1 MLKINYASDM
11 SNKEKMDNLFNAIH
25 YESNTM
31 MIAVNNDAIAICDK
45 KIENKSGKF
54 TEIQIEAE
62 KAKKADLEKSN
73 RKLKGENGTL
83 YANWESVIAAISG
96 TSKEFEKDGEKTVA
110 TNDETAVRNVLRL
123 TACADNRKF
132 FSYAILTECDNFAQI
147 YDNFYALHKIDDDAF
162 ESCGKRKYN
171 DNNDQTFKTIEREIQ
186 ALIKKMFSISIENEY
201 TKKVNVKFNATDMGA
216 LHECYT
222 SGISAMVSFSKKA
235 GTTEF
240 NGYNCKFAITRKESK
255 DGTVSYDGRKFMN
268 LLATIAFQYIC
279 G

>member
-1 MLKINYASDM
+1 MLKINYATDI
-11 SNKEKMDNLFNAIH
+11 SNKEKMNALFDAVH
-25 YESNTM
+25 FESNTM

-45 KIENKSGKF
+45 KIENKSGKL

-62 KAKKADLEKSN
+62 KAKKAELEKSN
-73 RKLKGENGTL
+73 KKLKEENDTL
-83 YANWESVIAAISG
+83 HENWESVVTAIAG
-96 TSKEFEKDGEKTVA
+96 TSKEFEKDGEKTIV

-132 FSYAILTECDNFAQI
+132 FSYAILTSCDNFEQL
-147 YDNFYALHKIDDDAF
+147 YDNFYALHKIDEDVF

-201 TKKVNVKFNATDMGA
+201 TKKVNVKFNAADMGA

-222 SGISAMVSFSKKA
+222 SGINAAVSISKKA
-235 GTTEF
+235 GTVTF
-240 NGYNCKFAITRKESK
+240 DGYNCRFAIVRKENK
-255 DGTVSYDGRKFMN
+255 DGSVSYDGKKFMN

>member
-1 MLKINYASDM
+1 MLKINYAANIED
-11 SNKEKMDNLFNAIH
+11 KEKLDALFSAVH

-31 MIAVNNDAIAICDK
+31 MIAVNNDAIASCNR
-45 KIENKSGKF
+45 KIENKFGKL

-73 RKLKGENGTL
+73 KKLEEENDKL
-83 YANWESVIAAISG
+83 QENWEAVVAAIAR
-96 TSKEFEKDGEKTVA
+96 TSKEFEKDSEKTVV
-110 TNDETAVRNVLRL
+110 TNDKTAVRNVLRL

-132 FSYAILTECDNFAQI
+132 FSYAILTSCDNFAQL

-162 ESCGKRKYN
+162 ESSGKRKYN
-171 DNNDQTFKTIEREIQ
+171 DNNDQAFKTIEREIQ
-186 ALIKKMFSISIENEY
+186 SLIKKMFSISIENEY
-201 TKKVNVKFNATDMGA
+201 TKKINVKFNASDMGA

-222 SGISAMVSFSKKA
+222 SGINAIVSFSKKA

-240 NGYNCKFAITRKESK
+240 NGYNCKFAITRKENK
-255 DGTVSYDGRKFMN
+255 DGTVSYDGRKFIN

>member
-1 MLKINYASDM
+1 M
-11 SNKEKMDNLFNAIH
+11 SNKEKIDNLFNAIH

-31 MIAVNNDAIAICDK
+31 MIAVNNDAMAICDK
-45 KIENKSGKF
+45 KIENKSGKL

-73 RKLKGENGTL
+73 RNLKEENNTL
-83 YANWESVIAAISG
+83 HANWESVVTAIAG

-132 FSYAILTECDNFAQI
+132 FSYAILTSCDNFAQL

-171 DNNDQTFKTIEREIQ
+171 DNNDQAFKTIEREIQ

-201 TKKVNVKFNATDMGA
+201 TV
-216 LHECYT
+216 
-222 SGISAMVSFSKKA
+222 SGK
-235 GTTEF
+235 
-240 NGYNCKFAITRKESK
+240 
-255 DGTVSYDGRKFMN
+255 
-268 LLATIAFQYIC
+268 
-279 G
+279 

>member
-1 MLKINYASDM
+1 M
-11 SNKEKMDNLFNAIH
+11 SNKEKIDNLFNAIH

-45 KIENKSGKF
+45 KIENKSGKL

-73 RKLKGENGTL
+73 RNLKEENNTL
-83 YANWESVIAAISG
+83 HANWESVVTAIAG
-96 TSKEFEKDGEKTVA
+96 TSKEFEKDGEKTVV

-132 FSYAILTECDNFAQI
+132 FSYAILTSCDNFAQI
-147 YDNFYALHKIDDDAF
+147 YDNFYALHKIDDGAF

-171 DNNDQTFKTIEREIQ
+171 DNNDQAFKTIEREIQ

-240 NGYNCKFAITRKESK
+240 NGYNCKFAIVRKESK

>member
-1 MLKINYASDM
+1 MLKINYATDI
-11 SNKEKMDNLFNAIH
+11 SNKERMNALFNAVC
-25 YESNTM
+25 YEANEM
-31 MIAVNNDAIAICDK
+31 MMAVNNDAIVICDR
-45 KIENKSGKF
+45 KIANKLGKL

-62 KAKKADLEKSN
+62 KAKKSDLQKSN
-73 RKLKGENGTL
+73 KKLKEENNTL
-83 YANWESVIAAISG
+83 YENWESVVATIAG
-96 TSKEFEKDGEKTVA
+96 TSREFEKDGEKVVV

-132 FSYAILTECDNFAQI
+132 FNYAILTSCDNFAQL
-147 YDNFYALHKIDDDAF
+147 YDNFYALHKIDEDVF

-171 DNNDQTFKTIEREIQ
+171 DNNDQAFKTIEREIQ
-186 ALIKKMFSISIENEY
+186 MLIKKMFSISIENEY
-201 TKKVNVKFNATDMGA
+201 TKKVNVKFNAADMGA

-222 SGISAMVSFSKKA
+222 SGISALVSFSKKA

-240 NGYNCKFAITRKESK
+240 NGYNYKFAITRKESK